1 MLKIKLLL
9 IILIIGQITSSQ
21 SLHPIEPI
29 NNHYKT
35 LQKLDPNPK
44 SGRSNLD
51 GIQYNDRKSGLQ
63 FVGIEPTYLTQ
74 ENVDS
79 LKQSVK
85 FPANSS
91 DQTRA
96 ELDYLIEWEKKRTK
110 AHRNRAMEIAPI
122 GYWPPL
128 QKNSSIYGSNVVD
141 LFWEYNTVSGS
152 TASIE
157 NYPATT
163 RLLAGVTRDMRIME
177 FTVKYYLLR
186 ARPYH
191 LEPKLNPMT
200 RMSSPSFASGHTLWA
215 YIQAFTWSE
224 LIPAKRK
231 EFLDIAYEV
240 GESRE
245 IMGIHYPSDEEA
257 ARVLSHKMLEFMWQ
271 NPVFIRDLRN
281 AKVEWK

>member
-1 MLKIKLLL
+1 LKINLL
-9 IILIIGQITSSQ
+9 IIILFIGLIASSQ
-21 SLHPIEPI
+21 SLHPLEPI

-51 GIQYNDRKSGLQ
+51 GIKYNDRKSGLQ

-128 QKNSSIYGSNVVD
+128 QKNSSTYGSNVVD
-141 LFWEYNTVSGS
+141 LFWEYHTVSGS
-152 TASIE
+152 TSSIE

-163 RLLAGVTRDMRIME
+163 HLLAGVTRDMRIME

-200 RMSSPSFASGHTLWA
+200 RISSPSFASGHTLWA
-215 YIQAFTWSE
+215 YIQALKKLLVCYLTKCWNSCGKTQYLFGT
-224 LIPAKRK
+224 
-231 EFLDIAYEV
+231 
-240 GESRE
+240 
-245 IMGIHYPSDEEA
+245 
-257 ARVLSHKMLEFMWQ
+257 
-271 NPVFIRDLRN
+271 
-281 AKVEWK
+281 